1 MSRHTYYPPLSRRQG
16 GVLRAF
22 WRGFRQPPGSN
33 ARFADKRLQ
42 RAFNRGFGLRLLIW
56 G

>member
-22 WRGFRQPPGSN
+22 WEGFQHQHGLPYVQRTGR
-33 ARFADKRLQ
+33 AL